1 MARFNLVVIPL
12 LIVPQDAGT
21 SKTAVHCPLLLH
33 LLLTARYNCSTM
45 RLSSKKLMQKSH
57 AVLSTSQQG
66 SSRFFQHDDN
76 LFKRVL
82 YNEQRRCIF
91 DISLYGWLSEST
103 AYCMAIVFLCGRS
116 NQDMGIDTTI
126 YGHRYK
132 RIWV

>member
-21 SKTAVHCPLLLH
+21 LKTVVLCSCNV
-33 LLLTARYNCSTM
+33 LTARCNCSTM
-45 RLSSKKLMQKSH
+45 RLSSKKLMRKSH

-82 YNEQRRCIF
+82 YNEQRRRIF
-91 DISLYGWLSEST
+91 DISLNGWLSEST

-126 YGHRYK
+126 YAPVY
-132 RIWV
+132 